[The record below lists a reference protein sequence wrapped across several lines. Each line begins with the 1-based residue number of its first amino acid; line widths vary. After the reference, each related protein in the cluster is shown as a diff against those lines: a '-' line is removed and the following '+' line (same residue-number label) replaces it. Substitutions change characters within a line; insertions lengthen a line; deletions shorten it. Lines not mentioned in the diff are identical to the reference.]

1 MSGYWVS
8 ESAHM
13 AYMSIIV
20 ECQALDVNFRCLAI
34 FVLRR
39 SMSFRIA
46 IRHALDGLKG
56 VGIDNLFSRMAFCG
70 GDARISND

>member
-8 ESAHM
+8 KSAYM

-20 ECQALDVNFRCLAI
+20 ECQALDANFGI

-39 SMSFRIA
+39 PMSFRIA

-56 VGIDNLFSRMAFCG
+56 VEIDNLFSRMAFCG